1 MLMLSVGA
9 PPDLIVRSQ
18 RASIDEVRHAEKCFG
33 LASRYRAHPASRKR
47 CRESADCGTAPW
59 MHGFLNH
66 GFRSTVAAA
75 TLTLIACGPAEQNS
89 PPRTSSTITRQPEK
103 PSEPQLDLATRNKNA
118 YHAATAAADAGDFK
132 KGISLLEALVPE
144 AKEHTDDDMEFWIHN
159 ELTWLH
165 WADGDLKGAL
175 TEVDAAKGALD
186 RSAIDEPSKKK
197 LKLHELWD
205 RAYVDLEISI
215 AAPPENRSTLYSKA
229 DDARNEYQELALA
242 ENDHDGMAVLEAFFA
257 VRKND
262 GNHAKIAAKRVDI
275 ENDADLQDLYVLA
288 LALDLGGDL
297 AAAQNA
303 RARICSGHEY
313 LMKPLIVHQLARD
326 GHACAP

>member
-1 MLMLSVGA
+1 
-9 PPDLIVRSQ
+9 
-18 RASIDEVRHAEKCFG
+18 
-33 LASRYRAHPASRKR
+33 
-47 CRESADCGTAPW
+47 
-59 MHGFLNH
+59 MHGFLSL

-75 TLTLIACGPAEQNS
+75 TLTLMACGPAEQNS
-89 PPRTSSTITRQPEK
+89 PARTSSTIARQPQK

-132 KGISLLEALVPE
+132 KGILLLEAIVPE

-175 TEVDAAKGALD
+175 AEVDGAKGALD
-186 RSAIDEPSKKK
+186 RSTIDDPSKKK

-205 RAYVDLEISI
+205 RAYVDLEIANS
-215 AAPPENRSTLYSKA
+215 ASPENHDTLYSKA

-262 GNHAKIAAKRVDI
+262 GNHAKLAAKRIDVEKDS
-275 ENDADLQDLYVLA
+275 DLQDLYVIA

-297 AAAQNA
+297 AGAQNV
-303 RARICSGHEY
+303 RARICSGPVY
-313 LMKPLIVHQLARD
+313 LMKPLIVRQLARE
-326 GHACAP
+326 GHACTPR